1 MLGYVEMP
9 SQEKTTKMIHEHA
22 FLPLYLVLPFW
33 ILWIFHKQR
42 YKQSQVHPQPHIPL
56 TWSPPLDLCFRTSW
70 GLYRTC
76 PKTRGSQK
84 KTSSK
89 GLPGAP
95 WVEKGWQQCR
105 GEIPTCLILERRWHT
120 CHRYIYCIPTRSS
133 YTLWH
138 SRIAHNSIRK
148 TSDGVSFLQNIF
160 NDSQILKYQGRHLI
174 FTQETFIFGC
184 VLKSGMPQW
193 WYMMT
198 NHGIWGF

>member
-1 MLGYVEMP
+1 MNTP
-9 SQEKTTKMIHEHA
+9 SFRCTWC
-22 FLPLYLVLPFW
+22 FLFGSFGFSTSSATNNPKCTHNRISHSPDLHP
-33 ILWIFHKQR
+33 WIFVSALLEGYTEPAQKREDHR
-42 YKQSQVHPQPHIPL
+42 
-56 TWSPPLDLCFRTSW
+56 
-70 GLYRTC
+70 
-76 PKTRGSQK
+76 K

-160 NDSQILKYQGRHLI
+160 NDSQILRYQGRHLI